1 MTLIQLRVFLA
12 AARLGSFTAAA
23 VAMHMAQPSVSE
35 LIRRIEETY
44 GARLFVRGGRRL
56 VLTAAGETLLPLA
69 EQTVAGADEAD
80 RSLRSLTSLSGGT
93 ASFGLLRNAK
103 YYALEAL
110 VARFHALHPDVR
122 LRIVGLNSVEVAAAV
137 ASGELEAGLVVLPVD
152 DDGLHVTPLVHD
164 EVLYAS
170 IDPAAVAEPV
180 TIQALAER
188 QLVLYDAHYGWRD
201 PTRRQI
207 ADRARLAAVRVDPL
221 VEVEQVESALALVAA
236 GVGDT
241 FVSRAVAEAQVHGGP
256 IRFVPFAEPLHDTI
270 ALVRR
275 RQTAMSAATVE
286 LIRLARSML
295 EDVGGGAG
303 VLRGPA
309 AEGDPVAG
317 NGRWSVPEDVP
328 AL

>member
-23 VAMHMAQPSVSE
+23 AAMHMAQPSVSE

-103 YYALEAL
+103 YYALETL

-137 ASGELEAGLVVLPVD
+137 TSGELEAGLVVLPVD
-152 DDGLHVTPLVHD
+152 DDGLHVTPLAHD

-170 IDPAAVAEPV
+170 VDPAAVAEPV
-180 TIQALAER
+180 TMQALADR
-188 QLVLYDAHYGWRD
+188 RLVLYDAHYGWSD

-207 ADRARLAAVRVDPL
+207 ADRARLAAVRIDPL

-241 FVSRAVAEAQVHGGP
+241 FVSRAVAEAQPADSP

-275 RQTAMSAATVE
+275 RQTALSAATVE
-286 LIRLARSML
+286 LLRLARSML
-295 EDVGGGAG
+295 EDV
-303 VLRGPA
+303 
-309 AEGDPVAG
+309 AEGGPLAA
-317 NGRWSVPEDVP
+317 NGRRPVP
-328 AL
+328 AGASSL